1 MPVPPAPLGSSRSVG
16 APTAR
21 CLVRRTIRAV
31 STYTPGIVKIF
42 RRAEANKLS
51 GALERKFTRTSEQ
64 DRRTSRA
71 ASGSPRVVGRFCAPR
86 GVFFFPAA
94 RRAACARSI
103 FKRNSIFANRAA
115 QTRSTEQHSMD
126 QLVTALAGG
135 NNLPEGRRRSHNAAL
150 QLDAGVSGPTQPKPI
165 CTVLHHRMP
174 EGANARVSARYCTRS
189 RGCTSCDQIA
199 AMAGANHHVP

>member
-71 ASGSPRVVGRFCAPR
+71 ASGSARRRPFLCRPAACFFSRRPDAPR
-86 GVFFFPAA
+86 AHVLFLRETPFLRTVRHKLAALSSTRWISSSQLWRAETTFPKAEGEA
-94 RRAACARSI
+94 TQRSLAI
-103 FKRNSIFANRAA
+103 GRWSLRPNAA
-115 QTRSTEQHSMD
+115 QTYLYCAAPSY
-126 QLVTALAGG
+126 AGG
-135 NNLPEGRRRSHNAAL
+135 S
-150 QLDAGVSGPTQPKPI
+150 Q
-165 CTVLHHRMP
+165 
-174 EGANARVSARYCTRS
+174 RS
-189 RGCTSCDQIA
+189 RIRPLLHPQSRL
-199 AMAGANHHVP
+199 HLL

>member
-86 GVFFFPAA
+86 GVVFFPAA

-135 NNLPEGRRRSHNAAL
+135 NNLPEGRRGEAT
-150 QLDAGVSGPTQPKPI
+150 TQPCNWTLESQAQRSPNLSVLC
-165 CTVLHHRMP
+165 CTIVCRREPTLAYP
-174 EGANARVSARYCTRS
+174 PA
-189 RGCTSCDQIA
+189 IA
-199 AMAGANHHVP
+199 PAVAAAPPVIR